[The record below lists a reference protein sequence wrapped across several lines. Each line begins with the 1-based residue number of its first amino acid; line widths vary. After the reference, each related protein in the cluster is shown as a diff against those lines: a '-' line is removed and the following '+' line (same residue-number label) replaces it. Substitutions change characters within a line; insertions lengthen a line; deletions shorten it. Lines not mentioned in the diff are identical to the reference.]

1 MYLSSPGDYEN
12 HECKVQLSSVDLQD
26 AGDWVCTM
34 ESYVWGPVR
43 GQIAQKVVQLKVE
56 KKEAKK
62 ATNKA
67 SRHGNDRFSLIYVT
81 VPFFCTLMF
90 ARPLP

>member
-1 MYLSSPGDYEN
+1 M
-12 HECKVQLSSVDLQD
+12 DLQD

-56 KKEAKK
+56 KKEATKT
-62 ATNKA
+62 TNTA
-67 SRHGNDRFSLIYVT
+67 SSPGSGRLSLFSVSVFVI
-81 VPFFCTLMF
+81 CALMF
-90 ARPLP
+90 AGSSA

>member
-56 KKEAKK
+56 KKEATKT
-62 ATNKA
+62 ANKA
-67 SRHGNDRFSLIYVT
+67 SRPDNARLSLFSASFSLFVA
-81 VPFFCTLMF
+81 LMF
-90 ARPLP
+90 TRL